1 MKIGD
6 IFVLFIIYQYV
17 KLSYLNLFLKEW
29 NEKAAEAK
37 KDYEKS
43 MKEYQAK
50 RAEASDEEGEEE
62 SAK

>member
-6 IFVLFIIYQYV
+6 IFVCSLFTSM
-17 KLSYLNLFLKEW
+17 LNLYLNLFLKEW

-37 KDYEKS
+37 KDYEKA

>member
-1 MKIGD
+1 MIIGD

-37 KDYEKS
+37 KDYEKA

>member
-1 MKIGD
+1 M
-6 IFVLFIIYQYV
+6 
-17 KLSYLNLFLKEW
+17 FLKEW

-37 KDYEKS
+37 KDYEKA